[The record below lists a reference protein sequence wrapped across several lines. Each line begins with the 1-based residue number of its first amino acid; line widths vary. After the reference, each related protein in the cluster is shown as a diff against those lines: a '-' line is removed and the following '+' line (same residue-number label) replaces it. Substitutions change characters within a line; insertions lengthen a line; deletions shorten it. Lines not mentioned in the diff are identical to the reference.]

1 MLFFLEI
8 TSETRECVDIDSF
21 QVLGLFL
28 LLIHWIVNYPIQW
41 ITKAIDLWTTRTCS
55 FVVTKLD
62 AFWFVRHVSKWSWSS
77 SKYSSLTTILL
88 QNCMQLNP
96 FQLSG
101 IVRFSLL
108 SYSTIIKHKDI
119 GHKWG
124 KRGYFLPTLRD
135 IKVYCQMISIFKGSI
150 QSWQK
155 HIYASCPGEVLTN
168 RSHIFHNSFAKIII
182 LDRRKISD

>member
-1 MLFFLEI
+1 M
-8 TSETRECVDIDSF
+8 TRECADIDSF
-21 QVLGLFL
+21 QFLGVFPLLF
-28 LLIHWIVNYPIQW
+28 HCVVNYPIQW

-55 FVVTKLD
+55 FAVTKLD
-62 AFWFVRHVSKWSWSS
+62 AFWFVRHFSKWSWSS

-135 IKVYCQMISIFKGSI
+135 IKVYCQMISIFKGNI

-155 HIYASCPGEVLTN
+155 HIYASCPG
-168 RSHIFHNSFAKIII
+168 
-182 LDRRKISD
+182 

>member
-1 MLFFLEI
+1 MCNFSEKQRARLVSVQILIPSSSLVSSHYFFH
-8 TSETRECVDIDSF
+8 C
-21 QVLGLFL
+21 
-28 LLIHWIVNYPIQW
+28 IVNYPIQW
-41 ITKAIDLWTTRTCS
+41 ITKAIDLWTTRTWS
-55 FVVTKLD
+55 FAVTKLD

-77 SKYSSLTTILL
+77 SKYSSLTTVLL

-101 IVRFSLL
+101 IVRFSFL

-135 IKVYCQMISIFKGSI
+135 IKVYCQMISIFKGNI

-155 HIYASCPGEVLTN
+155 YIYASCPDKVTYCTTV
-168 RSHIFHNSFAKIII
+168 S
-182 LDRRKISD
+182 RK